1 MAKTKISTSKP
12 VKKKAARK
20 RLVKKKWSD
29 QQLAVKKLFEEE
41 LHGLLQYLSAIH
53 FMAVIIIISSV
64 ASLMF
69 ALSVVFQNDHKAVVG
84 FLVIISTS
92 LVVSIAAALVLRP
105 WIYPRFLLPMDLH
118 SIDLKQLEDLFRD
131 PEEYLILLKEHIQI
145 LTDQY
150 LIPKL
155 HRLRNTIILF
165 IFGMA
170 TSVLLSIALP

>member
-1 MAKTKISTSKP
+1 MAKTKSSPSKP
-12 VKKKAARK
+12 AKKKRK
-20 RLVKKKWSD
+20 KRRSTKLKWSD
-29 QQLAVKKLFEEE
+29 QHLAVKQLFEEE
-41 LHGLLQYLSAIH
+41 LHGLLRYLSSIHMIAI
-53 FMAVIIIISSV
+53 VLIISSV
-64 ASLMF
+64 VSLMY

-92 LVVSIAAALVLRP
+92 LVVAIASSLVLRP
-105 WIYPRFLLPMDLH
+105 WIFPRFLLPMDLH
-118 SIDLKQLEDLFRD
+118 TIDLKQLEDLFKD

-155 HRLRNTIILF
+155 HRLRNAIILF
-165 IFGMA
+165 IFGMS